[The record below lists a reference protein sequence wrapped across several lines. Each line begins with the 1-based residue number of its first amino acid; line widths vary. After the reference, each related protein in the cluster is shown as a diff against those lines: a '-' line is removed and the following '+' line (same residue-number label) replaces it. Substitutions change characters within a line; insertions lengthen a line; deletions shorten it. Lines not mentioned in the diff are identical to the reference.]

1 MATGED
7 DMARLKREFSLLT
20 ATIFGI
26 AVIVGAGIYALI
38 GAATAISGS
47 GVWLSFLIA
56 SVIAIFTG
64 LSYAELASMFP
75 QAGASFV
82 YVFHGLNNRLLGFIA
97 GWLILF
103 EAVVGTG
110 AISIAFANYLS
121 SMVAL
126 PVLPVAFGII
136 LLFSIINLIG
146 IKESIWLNNIMFML
160 EVGGLIIV
168 IALGFLLGTVQT
180 NLMDF
185 QLPSVFAG
193 AALVF
198 FAMLGFEMIATESE
212 EAKDAKHT
220 IPYAILLSISIC
232 AVLYVLFAIASLRLV
247 GPEVLGSSAAPV
259 TEVVLPLLGPYSFIF
274 SIIALA
280 ATGSTVLICLVTAS
294 RLAYGMAK
302 GSSLP
307 KLFTKVN
314 AKVQTPHF
322 AVLAAFLVATCFL
335 FLANMVVI
343 AEVTNFA
350 ALVAFFL
357 INVSVIK
364 LRLED
369 HKDKRVFR
377 IPFSIANI
385 PVTSVLGALSSLFLI
400 TYLSTTAIL
409 YGIGLVI
416 LGAAAHVLMPKN

>member
-1 MATGED
+1 
-7 DMARLKREFSLLT
+7 MARLRREFSLAT

-56 SVIAIFTG
+56 SIIAIFTG

-82 YVFHGLNNRLLGFIA
+82 YVFHGLNNKLLGFIA

-103 EAVVGTG
+103 EAVVGTS
-110 AISIAFANYLS
+110 AISIAFANYFS

-126 PVLPVAFGII
+126 PVIPVAFGVI
-136 LLFSIINLIG
+136 LLFSLVNLIG
-146 IKESIWLNNIMFML
+146 IRESIWLNNIMFVL

-168 IALGFLLGTVQT
+168 IALGFLLGTVQP

-212 EAKDAKHT
+212 EARDAKHT

-259 TEVVLPLLGPYSFIF
+259 TDVVLPLLGPYSFIF

-307 KLFTKVN
+307 KFFSRVN
-314 AKVQTPHF
+314 AKFQTPHF
-322 AVLAAFLVATCFL
+322 AVLAAFLVAICFL
-335 FLANMVVI
+335 FLADMVII

-350 ALVAFFL
+350 ALVAFLL

-364 LRLED
+364 LRIED
-369 HKDKRVFR
+369 HKDKRIFR
-377 IPFSIANI
+377 IPFCIANI
-385 PVTSVLGALSSLFLI
+385 PVTAVLGAICSVFLI
-400 TYLSTTAIL
+400 TYLSSEAIM
-409 YGIGLVI
+409 YGVGLV
-416 LGAAAHVLMPKN
+416 LAGAAVHLLMPKK